1 MNILYKKLFANANIT
16 SKRFLLFNNVILKRR
31 EGYLLQKR
39 NLFFFK
45 NHKNDIIK
53 NEIEEILKRNGDDIC
68 TLYEKNKNDKYNE
81 QKYRGQEKF
90 IHKKGKFK
98 RLFLFIGFQSIPI
111 IALMYLFKYI
121 EEIKLKE
128 LNFKFDSSEDIINEA
143 IKLINGSSLCFC
155 LYFDKNV
162 INTVYIE
169 PLNPENAEINYER
182 YNKEIASSSFSNSE
196 YEIKKKNEKVMNGSG
211 NQMIKKNNEEIKN
224 MNRSGQINN
233 NGNEKNM
240 KVNNDTNVEEKNSTN
255 NNNNNNNKKKNNNNN
270 NNNNIGDTNSSDSL
284 KNLLYSL
291 NKPLIQEMMCSKGS
305 MEVPLN
311 YMYFCISK
319 NTDIYDYIKNKNKDI
334 SLLYSDE
341 KKNIY
346 ATLTGNASII
356 ENEDIKNIIWTDKWR
371 YLISGDYKD
380 NYILIKFTPSTVLLK
395 TIGLKNE
402 HWKSNIVR
410 RSIINDKI
418 SWVKI

>member
-16 SKRFLLFNNVILKRR
+16 SKRFLLFNNVILKKRK
-31 EGYLLQKR
+31 GYLLQKR

-45 NHKNDIIK
+45 NDKNDIIK
-53 NEIEEILKRNGDDIC
+53 NEIEEILKRNGDDIS

-81 QKYRGQEKF
+81 QKYKEQEKF
-90 IHKKGKFK
+90 KYKKGKFK
-98 RLFLFIGFQSIPI
+98 RLFIFIGFQSIPI

-121 EEIKLKE
+121 EEVKLNE

-143 IKLINGSSLCFC
+143 LKLINGSSLCFC

-169 PLNPENAEINYER
+169 PLNPENAEINYEIN
-182 YNKEIASSSFSNSE
+182 NKQIASSSFSNSE
-196 YEIKKKNEKVMNGSG
+196 YEINKKNEKIMNGSG

-233 NGNEKNM
+233 NENEKD
-240 KVNNDTNVEEKNSTN
+240 KKLIKDTNIEGKNSTN
-255 NNNNNNNKKKNNNNN
+255 DSNNNN
-270 NNNNIGDTNSSDSL
+270 NNNNIGDMNSSDSL

-291 NKPLIQEMMCSKGS
+291 NKPLMQEMMCSKGS

-341 KKNIY
+341 KKNVY

-410 RSIINDKI
+410 RCIIDDKI

>member
-1 MNILYKKLFANANIT
+1 MNILYKKLFANIT
-16 SKRFLLFNNVILKRR
+16 SKRFLLFNNVILKKR
-31 EGYLLQKR
+31 EGYLSHKR

-45 NHKNDIIK
+45 NDKNDIIK
-53 NEIEEILKRNGDDIC
+53 NEIEEILKRNGNDI
-68 TLYEKNKNDKYNE
+68 TSLYEKNKNDKYSE
-81 QKYRGQEKF
+81 QKNKEDEKF
-90 IHKKGKFK
+90 IYKKGKFK
-98 RLFLFIGFQSIPI
+98 RILIFIGFQSIPI

-121 EEIKLKE
+121 EEVKLNE

-169 PLNPENAEINYER
+169 PLNPENAEINYEFN
-182 YNKEIASSSFSNSE
+182 NKQIASSSFSNSGF
-196 YEIKKKNEKVMNGSG
+196 EIKKNEKIMNESG

-233 NGNEKNM
+233 NEYEKN
-240 KVNNDTNVEEKNSTN
+240 KNLLNETNNEEENSIN
-255 NNNNNNNKKKNNNNN
+255 NNNNKNNNNN
-270 NNNNIGDTNSSDSL
+270 NNNNSNIGDTSSSNSI

-291 NKPLIQEMMCSKGS
+291 NKPLMQEIMCSKGS

-341 KKNIY
+341 KKNVY

-410 RSIINDKI
+410 RSIIDDKI